1 MPLARGCS
9 RKTVSKNISKLMHEG
24 GRSRSQIIAIALSEA
39 RRTGR
44 GKCLRELGGHRRR
57 IQGATHGSAVTVD
70 DFASMVFADLARNHH
85 VGVNAAEKLVNK
97 NADLVIVDYE
107 FWRVNRHY
115 TASEVAK
122 ITAESIARKKRKK

>member
-1 MPLARGCS
+1 
-9 RKTVSKNISKLMHEG
+9 MHEG

-57 IQGATHGSAVTVD
+57 IHGATGGHQPKVTVD
-70 DFASMVFADLARNHH
+70 DFASMVFAD
-85 VGVNAAEKLVNK
+85 VVKQTGMGFDAAEKLVNK

-107 FWRVNRHY
+107 FWRGNSHY
-115 TASEVAK
+115 TAAEVAK
-122 ITAESIARKKRKK
+122 ITAESLAKLQLRSAKRVKRS